1 MRFCV
6 LLLLAVVGLAGCVP
20 VDRDADSPSAA
31 MTTSGAAPA
40 QAPTAARPAG
50 AAAAAGVPMAAA
62 SGLLAAA
69 PQTDYVIQPY
79 DVIDINVFQVADL
92 SRSVDVSSSGT
103 IVLPLI
109 GQLQAAGK
117 TARQLEQ
124 EITTKL
130 QADYLQSPQVTVS
143 VKEALTQTVIVDGAV
158 KSPGVYPVKGKMTLL
173 QALVTAGG
181 IDLATADPSGIV
193 VLRRANGQAQ
203 VAKFD
208 YDAIS
213 SGRAQDPVLLAGDLV
228 KVDRSGLRAAFSGLR
243 AALPVFGFFAPLI

>member
-1 MRFCV
+1 MLRSCV
-6 LLLLAVVGLAGCVP
+6 LLFLAVVGLAGCVP
-20 VDRDADSPSAA
+20 VDHDVDSPSAA
-31 MTTSGAAPA
+31 MTTTAAAPTPA
-40 QAPTAARPAG
+40 HAASRPAG
-50 AAAAAGVPMAAA
+50 ATAGVPMAAA
-62 SGLLAAA
+62 SGLLASA

-92 SRSVDVSSSGT
+92 SKSVDVSSSGT

-143 VKEALTQTVIVDGAV
+143 IKEALTQTVIVDGAV

-181 IDLATADPSGIV
+181 LDLSTADPGGIV
-193 VLRRANGQAQ
+193 VLRRVNGQAQ

-213 SGRAQDPVLLAGDLV
+213 GGRAQDPILLAGDVV